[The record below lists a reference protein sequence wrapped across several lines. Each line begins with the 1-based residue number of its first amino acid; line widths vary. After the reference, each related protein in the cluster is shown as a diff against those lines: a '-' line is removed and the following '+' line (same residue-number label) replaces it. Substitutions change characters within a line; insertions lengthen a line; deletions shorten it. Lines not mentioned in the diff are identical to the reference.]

1 MSKDNVL
8 IKDYYNYITSNIDL
22 LEELASKGD
31 DSAQYVLGVLKL
43 RETPITKETIASKQV
58 DRAVNNLIKSA
69 RTYNIDA
76 MLELI
81 YVYKKMRE
89 LEESKGKKELYDKKI
104 YELKNSLM
112 NYIRFITNQLED
124 VENGVEPFATRFPK
138 PKQKEDVKLIDELDL
153 FVFTTKLNELC
164 IELNTYDKE
173 VVSEETMQEA
183 KNVVDYLK
191 PESLIDVMI
200 YCSSLNVLNTFVKQK
215 QKKISYYFKNN
226 VKDVL
231 LNSIVDNEIEGVKFY
246 ITDDCNM
253 SIVYVMV
260 GNLIFSFH
268 QVRMTNEEK
277 EAFINSSN
285 YQLIEFDDV
294 RKQKCSVSLYYN
306 VLEYY
311 NKISDID

>member
-43 RETPITKETIASKQV
+43 RETPITKETIASKQI

-69 RTYNIDA
+69 KAYNIDA

-81 YVYKKMRE
+81 YVYKKMKE
-89 LEESKGKKELYDKKI
+89 LEDNKGKKELYDKKI

-112 NYIRFITNQLED
+112 NHIRFINKQLED
-124 VENGVEPFATRFPK
+124 IDNDIEPFSTRFPK
-138 PKQKEDVKLIDELDL
+138 PKLKEDVKLIDELDL
-153 FVFTTKLNELC
+153 SIFTTKLNELC
-164 IELNTYDKE
+164 IELNNYDKE
-173 VVSEETMQEA
+173 VVSEYTMQEA
-183 KNVVDYLK
+183 KNIVDYLK
-191 PESLIDVMI
+191 PESLVDVMI
-200 YCSSLNVLNTFVKQK
+200 YCSSLNILNTFVKQK

-285 YQLIEFDDV
+285 YQLIVFDEV